1 MSIKIF
7 FMSIILLAFSP
18 LAYAQRSDTYNMW
31 FQYLLSAKLTDK
43 STLTALSQYRS
54 FDLAYDT
61 RLFLVSAYVDYEVAD
76 DVRPALG
83 AMFLTLNSYK
93 ADGGKRTRYEKRPF
107 QQVSLGGNIGR
118 TSVSHRFRVE
128 ERFINNPNEF
138 VLRLRYLISLRIP
151 FNKAGQ
157 PEQYYGILK
166 NEIRMNAKKDEP
178 FDSNRL
184 TAGFGRKLGKN
195 AAVEIAW
202 INQVET
208 GRPSNYAYVGYR
220 SNFDWRKNK

>member
-1 MSIKIF
+1 MSTKIF
-7 FMSIILLAFSP
+7 FMSIILLALSP
-18 LAYAQRSDTYNMW
+18 LAYAQSRDAYNMW
-31 FQYLLSAKLTDK
+31 FQYLLSAQLTDK

-93 ADGGKRTRYEKRPF
+93 TDGGKRTRYEKRPF

-128 ERFINNPNEF
+128 ERFINNPDEF

-151 FNKAGQ
+151 FNKADRPKQ
-157 PEQYYGILK
+157 FYGILK
-166 NEIRMNAKKDEP
+166 NEIRMNAKKEEP

-184 TAGFGRKLGKN
+184 TAGFGMKLGKN

-208 GRPSNYAYVGYR
+208 GRPSNYAYLGYR
-220 SNFDWRKNK
+220 NNFDWRKNK